1 MISRRQLLKT
11 SVVALAAGPA
21 LLQHAARGGPVE
33 SARTAEPSPADPAT
47 STGVGRSPLT
57 VPNGA
62 LLPWRLV
69 DGVKVFHL
77 VAEEVDHEFAPG
89 LRAKCWG
96 YNGRTPGPVIEAV
109 EGDHVRIYVTNKL
122 PEATSTHW
130 HGVFVPN
137 GMDGVGGLTQQ
148 PIPPGATFK
157 YEFTLRQHGTF
168 MYHPHVDEMTQMGLG
183 MTGMFVVH
191 PRDAETPPPDRDFS
205 LMLHEWRIDPGAARP
220 DPTEMTDFNVLT
232 LNSKVYPA
240 TAPLVVKKGDRVRIR
255 LGNLGAMDHHP
266 IHLHGYAFK
275 IIATDGGA
283 VPASAQ
289 RPETTVLVPVGAVR
303 VVEFVA
309 DAPGDWPMHCHM
321 THHTMTQ
328 MGHGM
333 PNLIGVDTGKLDP
346 QLQKHLPG
354 YMSMGQ
360 TGMSDMAEM
369 GMAVPGNSTPMV
381 GGSGPH
387 GYIDMGGMFTILKVR
402 ETLADYDTD
411 PGWYQ
416 APPGTVAGPATADE
430 LRHDLGET

>member
-1 MISRRQLLKT
+1 MISRRHLLKT
-11 SVVALAAGPA
+11 SVAALAAGPA
-21 LLQHAARGGPVE
+21 LLQHAALAAETASAGPD
-33 SARTAEPSPADPAT
+33 S
-47 STGVGRSPLT
+47 STGPRRAPLT
-57 VPNGA
+57 VPNGT

-69 DGVKVFHL
+69 DGVKVYHL
-77 VAEEVDHEFAPG
+77 VAEEIDHEFAPG

-96 YNGRTPGPVIEAV
+96 FNGRTPGPVIEAV
-109 EGDHVRIYVTNKL
+109 EGDRVRIYVTNKL
-122 PEATSTHW
+122 PEPTSAHW
-130 HGVFVPN
+130 HGIFVPN
-137 GMDGVGGLTQQ
+137 GMDGVGGLTQKA
-148 PIPPGATFK
+148 IPTGATFK

-191 PRDAETPPPDRDFS
+191 PREVAGPPVDRDFS

-232 LNSKVYPA
+232 LNSKVFPA
-240 TAPLVVKKGDRVRIR
+240 TAPLIAKRGDRVRIR

-266 IHLHGYAFK
+266 IHLHGHAFK
-275 IIATDGGA
+275 VVATDGGA
-283 VPASAQ
+283 TPESAQ
-289 RPETTVLVPVGAVR
+289 RPETTVLVPVGSTR

-309 DAPGDWPMHCHM
+309 DAPGDWAMHCHM

-333 PNLIGVDTGKLDP
+333 PNLIGVDTGKFDP
-346 QLQKHLPG
+346 KLQKYLPG

-369 GMAVPGNSTPMV
+369 DSAMGMPVPRNSAPMV
-381 GGSGPH
+381 GGAGPH

-402 ETLADYDTD
+402 ENLANYDAD

-416 APPGTVAGPATADE
+416 APPGTVAGPATAEE
-430 LRHDLGET
+430 LRADLGDA